1 MKKWNR
7 IVASLL
13 VGVTLL
19 TACHDTNVA
28 KEYSSEEL
36 KQAKQKIEYN
46 LGQLNKNV
54 SDAEKEKQ
62 VMTVAEIQE
71 CVKEREKENLIEP
84 NAREA
89 YLRKEFDEWI
99 TGITQKYYGVE
110 DEEETEPAPV
120 KENNNDR
127 IYAYLESVMKKSEVA
142 SLKKKI
148 DQYIETGD
156 EEAYDFAQR
165 RFDALKDVNG
175 NLLLFLLVQYPN
187 QKTERVYR
195 VKGESI
201 QEEPFLSEQSTEKRR
216 WFQFFRKELK
226 STQKEESFSNEKE
239 NIILASIPK
248 VIKRENLKNFDYI
261 LLCTDGKSYGLASVI
276 ESPDG
281 DGSGTRWLMQ
291 IDSNDL
297 DDDFYGTL
305 VHEYGHYLTLNQ
317 TQADYTEDY
326 DIKNYCEIG
335 MVTKKDSLLN
345 QFYQTFWKDY
355 VLEEFPTKYSFYVRN
370 QDAFVSDYAATD
382 PTEDI
387 AETFRVFVMEKKP
400 TGNTIRDKKVRFL
413 YDWPGYPELRREIRK
428 NLKLDK

>member
-99 TGITQKYYGVE
+99 TGITQEYYGVE
-110 DEEETEPAPV
+110 DEDETDSEPI
-120 KENNNDR
+120 EGNNQDR
-127 IYAYLESVMKKSEVA
+127 IYAYLETVMNKSEVA

-148 DQYIETGD
+148 DCYNKAGD
-156 EEAYDFAQR
+156 QEAYDFAKER
-165 RFDALKDVNG
+165 LDTLKDVNG
-175 NLLLFLLVQYPN
+175 NLLLLLLVEYPE
-187 QKTERVYR
+187 QKTEKIYR
-195 VKGESI
+195 VQGESI
-201 QEEPFLSEQSTEKRR
+201 QEEPFLLENTAKKRKWYQFLKKDSE
-216 WFQFFRKELK
+216 L
-226 STQKEESFSNEKE
+226 TQKEESFSKEKE
-239 NIILASIPK
+239 DVILASIPK
-248 VIKRENLKNFDYI
+248 VVKDEDLKKFDYI
-261 LLCTDGKSYGLASVI
+261 LFCTDGEFSTMASVI

-370 QDAFVSDYAATD
+370 QDSFVSDYAATN
-382 PTEDI
+382 PAEDI
-387 AETFRVFVMEKKP
+387 AETFRVFVMEEKP
-400 TGNTIRDKKVRFL
+400 TGDKIRDKKVRFL